1 MQKLLIGYDGSPEA
15 QAAIDDLTNAC
26 IPEPVE
32 ALVLSVADVWLPANG
47 AAGGSDVHQP
57 SDRPVT
63 DPHSNVYAAAQ
74 AALEDSRVTAVQ
86 GAKQLALKFPDWR
99 VTSDCMADSP
109 GWALV
114 AKARTWKAH
123 LVVVGAHSRTIF
135 ERFFFGS
142 TASKVAMEAPSSVRI
157 ARPRQR
163 SHERKP
169 RIILAVDGSR
179 DSELAMHAVAS
190 RKWPLATEIRVL
202 TVLNSK
208 LETAMASPGSSRP
221 TVPRLSQREP
231 GAPGNAT

>member
-1 MQKLLIGYDGSPEA
+1 
-15 QAAIDDLTNAC
+15 
-26 IPEPVE
+26 
-32 ALVLSVADVWLPANG
+32 
-47 AAGGSDVHQP
+47 
-57 SDRPVT
+57 
-63 DPHSNVYAAAQ
+63 
-74 AALEDSRVTAVQ
+74 
-86 GAKQLALKFPDWR
+86 
-99 VTSDCMADSP
+99 MADSP

-114 AKARTWKAH
+114 AKAWTWKAH

-169 RIILAVDGSR
+169 RIILAMDSSR

-190 RKWPLATEIRVL
+190 RKWPLTTEIRVL

-208 LETAMASPGSSRP
+208 LETAMASPGSFARHWAQNHVEGTKEWISAMAVNFARHLSEGGQSAEAHIFEGDPKKVLLREAESWEADCIFLGARGLNHGERWLLGSVASAVASRAHCSVEIVRP
-221 TVPRLSQREP
+221 NS
-231 GAPGNAT
+231 